1 MTPTFRTIRKP
12 ALRLWPLVAW
22 LVTAMAAAPAMAASW
37 LAPGE
42 PLTEAH
48 LASLV
53 EVALPQQGDGFEL
66 SFTAPALP
74 LTNPAVSRASL
85 ELIDLRFDARS
96 ERFTGGLFVHLETG
110 EQRILDVSGRAQV
123 MTEVMVPTRP
133 VAAGERLDPALLEPA
148 LVPARLLR
156 ADALNTL
163 DELEGTEARRRL
175 AAGRPIRRADVQA
188 TRLVRRG
195 EAVELRY
202 RAPGLELVTL
212 GRALEDGAKGS
223 IIHVANLDSE
233 RQLVARVVGPQLVEI
248 SGRPGIRP

>member
-22 LVTAMAAAPAMAASW
+22 LVAAMAAAPAMAASW

-48 LASLV
+48 LASVV
-53 EVALPQQGDGFEL
+53 EAALPQHGDGFEL

-74 LTNPAVSRASL
+74 LTNPAASRASL

-96 ERFTGGLFVHLETG
+96 ERFTGGLFVRLETG

-163 DELEGTEARRRL
+163 DELDGTEARRRL

-195 EAVELRY
+195 ETVELRY
-202 RAPGLELVTL
+202 RAPGIELVTL
-212 GRALEDGAKGS
+212 GRAHEDGARGA
-223 IIHVANLDSE
+223 IIQVANLDSE

-248 SGRPGIRP
+248 TGRLGIRP